1 MNHDER
7 HFKWHTVTILTIL
20 QAELRTNDFILY
32 SLRIMEKA
40 PTLLPIFSWKLWRL
54 TLIPTVCKIEAI
66 KTTSSGIK
74 FHHGNAPQKY
84 RSTDKQ

>member
-1 MNHDER
+1 MNHDEQ

-32 SLRIMEKA
+32 SLRIMEKP
-40 PTLLPIFSWKLWRL
+40 PTLLPIFSLKLLRL

-66 KTTSSGIK
+66 KTLYTQWHQIS
-74 FHHGNAPQKY
+74 PW
-84 RSTDKQ
+84 